1 MHYPHSTVFGFFQ
14 NLQGWELLLIFFVIL
29 LLFGGKRLPELAK
42 GLGRS
47 IKEFR
52 RATTEVEENVREAL
66 EGEEKKSMASPAS
79 TATPTVKPESNT
91 AV

>member
-1 MHYPHSTVFGFFQ
+1 MHYPYSITFGFFQ

-66 EGEEKKSMASPAS
+66 EGEEKKSMAAPAS